1 MKKSCRNSRHNSR
14 LLFHVSFVCLW
25 FVLFCFVF
33 FFPYTNFHYRFLYA
47 NTQYILIEYIF
58 ICIYFFFKPYCC
70 IIFFSLSLLCF
81 FFFFVVCFFVFFV
94 CNIRKLL
101 SEEAHRFRKRKNKIY
116 SLINKGIY
124 SEKFREKKNYFFSNR
139 RLCRI
144 RQIVDEGCPF
154 LN

>member
-1 MKKSCRNSRHNSR
+1 MKKSCRNSRYNSS

-58 ICIYFFFKPYCC
+58 ICIYFFFQT
-70 IIFFSLSLLCF
+70 LLLYYF
-81 FFFFVVCFFVFFV
+81 FFLYRCFVLFFVVCFFVFFV

-124 SEKFREKKNYFFSNR
+124 SEKFREKKKNYFFSNR